1 MVQVDQE
8 VPQGQPEA
16 QAQPEA
22 ETPEVEAQEAEAE
35 KVKRGSPTY
44 AVHAVDELPAKTHG
58 GGLNIRNRA
67 HIYTPLLAQVIQQPG
82 QWFELAKYTSLTGAR
97 TSAKSVGESIESG
110 EIPVSGGEF
119 QFDTR
124 RRVAGV
130 DAEGNEVVIPSVLYA
145 KFNVAEGEAPQG

>member
-8 VPQGQPEA
+8 VQE
-16 QAQPEA
+16 QPEA
-22 ETPEVEAQEAEAE
+22 EVEAAPAAEATPEGEAE

-97 TSAKSVGESIESG
+97 TSAKSVGESIASG
-110 EIPVSGGEF
+110 EIPVAGGEF

-145 KFNVAEGEAPQG
+145 KFNVADGGEAQAS